1 MHLCNRWADC
11 RNQDFSR
18 LRLHKIGSVKLSE
31 DADSIGY
38 DPDKHLHVTD
48 RGGGAHLE
56 YAAAVSFFG
65 VLLKADETVPL
76 PRS

>member
-1 MHLCNRWADC
+1 MRTAEIKIFRGSDYT
-11 RNQDFSR
+11 Q
-18 LRLHKIGSVKLSE
+18 IGSVKLSE

-56 YAAAVSFFG
+56 YAAAVSFL
-65 VLLKADETVPL
+65 VSLLKASETGSL
-76 PRS
+76 PSS